1 MDICLNVT
9 ADPVTRKNTPRRTES
24 FKTSIKRLKSPF
36 HKDAVPGSRESKRHA
51 NTQEMGHKKRIKQK
65 SLSAIFAR
73 KLNEANTVSR
83 NVQQPQVPSQG
94 KGVTAKAAESKK
106 IEQFDVTNKKNVKS
120 DKISSTVT
128 SDSTNESTVSFTKAT
143 KGHGRVPLAKKR
155 DDSTVLPKRSVS
167 PIFSSQLKKLNK
179 SDILNLTKKHDIPKS
194 NFKSSKKSKVAK
206 EEPPV
211 LKSDKILPT
220 VNSDSTNEPTVS
232 FTKAT
237 KEHVGRTLL
246 AKKRDESK
254 GESKKS
260 LSDIFS
266 SQSRNQNESDTP
278 NLTQKDDT
286 SKDNFKS
293 NKKHKVVAKELPVSK
308 NTKETDISNKKKEI
322 KHKKKIV
329 NNKESVKT
337 SKLMNKAS
345 GKIFSLFGNN
355 PDVPTIGQRF
365 VKPVNETVFTE
376 ITFADLNIHPFMI
389 SNLEQNMGKT
399 KMTTVQQKAIPQI
412 FSIKDVLIRS
422 QTGSG
427 KTLAYAL
434 PIVEL
439 LHKIRPK
446 LNRNSGLSALVVV
459 PTRELALQTYECFI
473 KLVKPFT
480 WIVPGYIIGGEKRKA
495 EKARLRKGCNILIS
509 TPGRLLDHIKHT
521 KALRLNDVKYFVLD
535 EADRMLDMG
544 YEMDISGI
552 VSALK
557 VSCSNNESGYDA
569 MKIFKQ
575 NSKKTD
581 KEIEENLNE
590 DDVKSKIE
598 KNNTDSKKQKQT
610 NHSSDDSDN
619 DQAANIILSKK
630 RKKNTKH
637 FGINQETKAENVKVE
652 NIDQDCENQLR
663 RQTILLSATLTQA
676 VEKLAGLTMHD
687 PIFVDAAKENLEA
700 SGGDTETINEDLIV
714 PQSVIQNYIV
724 TPPKLRLVTLSA
736 YIAGR
741 CQTSGQHK
749 MLIFMATQDMVDYH
763 TEILSSVLTKPV
775 DDDDE
780 DSDPLVDV
788 EFFKLHGNMTQKERT
803 EVFRTFSQANS
814 GVLLCTDVAARG
826 LDMPKVDCVVQYTGP
841 ISARD
846 YVHRIGR
853 TARAGCSGTAT
864 IFLTP
869 AEIEFVRMLE
879 SRRIRIKQQDMNDVL
894 NKLLGPLSRHSSVQA
909 AAVALQND
917 FEDLVLENQ
926 QLGAN
931 ACKAYVSWVRFY
943 SSYTRDMR
951 EIFNRKELHLGHYAK
966 SFALR
971 DPPQR
976 IGGIGKKLHE
986 KEISRPRHNNRL
998 SNKPSDGVPQKKQR
1012 TGDGDGGQRTGLLKR
1027 VRMLNTSEYDSGL
1040 EPPKKPKK

>member
-1 MDICLNVT
+1 MLHSGNGAFYCTFVIVKLSGRFCVKPIYAHVSRFAGDPLLLHVPAHVMLPRIIPQNFLRLHTRRNKKETANNGARHPGTICVGAKCSFALTRGFLRRIAQIFVYRSIGLVILNFT
-9 ADPVTRKNTPRRTES
+9 GSE
-24 FKTSIKRLKSPF
+24 
-36 HKDAVPGSRESKRHA
+36 PGLISREK
-51 NTQEMGHKKRIKQK
+51 NGTIKCLHDHFGGA
-65 SLSAIFAR
+65 SGGPFCSALHLGRSRSRPDFSDAAILS
-73 KLNEANTVSR
+73 
-83 NVQQPQVPSQG
+83 
-94 KGVTAKAAESKK
+94 TA
-106 IEQFDVTNKKNVKS
+106 
-120 DKISSTVT
+120 
-128 SDSTNESTVSFTKAT
+128 
-143 KGHGRVPLAKKR
+143 
-155 DDSTVLPKRSVS
+155 
-167 PIFSSQLKKLNK
+167 
-179 SDILNLTKKHDIPKS
+179 
-194 NFKSSKKSKVAK
+194 
-206 EEPPV
+206 
-211 LKSDKILPT
+211 
-220 VNSDSTNEPTVS
+220 NSDSTNELIVS
-232 FTKAT
+232 FTKTT
-237 KEHVGRTLL
+237 KENVGRTLL
-246 AKKRDESK
+246 AKKRDNSTSESK
-254 GESKKS
+254 RS

-266 SQSRNQNESDTP
+266 NQLKNQNKLDTP
-278 NLTQKDDT
+278 NLIQKHGI

-293 NKKHKVVAKELPVSK
+293 DKKYKESPVLTNAKQ
-308 NTKETDISNKKKEI
+308 TDILNKKKE
-322 KHKKKIV
+322 KRKKKKIV
-329 NNKESVKT
+329 NNNKESDET
-337 SKLMNKAS
+337 PKLMHRAS
-345 GKIFSLFGNN
+345 GKMSSLFGNN

-365 VKPVNETVFTE
+365 VKPVNESVFTE
-376 ITFADLNIHPFMI
+376 ITFADLNIHPYMI
-389 SNLEQNMGKT
+389 SNLEQNMGIT

-412 FSIKDVLIRS
+412 FSNKDILIRS

-439 LHKIRPK
+439 LHKIRPE

-473 KLVKPFT
+473 KLVKPFV
-480 WIVPGYIIGGEKRKA
+480 WIVPSYIIGGEKRKA

-521 KALRLNDVKYFVLD
+521 KALRLNDVRYFVLD

-557 VSCSNNESGYDA
+557 VSCSNDEKEYNA
-569 MKIFKQ
+569 MKIFRQ
-575 NSKKTD
+575 NSKKIFTD
-581 KEIEENLNE
+581 GEIEETLKE
-590 DDVKSKIE
+590 DNMKFKTE
-598 KNNTDSKKQKQT
+598 ENNTDSSKKKQIY
-610 NHSSDDSDN
+610 HSSDDGDSDHT
-619 DQAANIILSKK
+619 ANNIFLSKK
-630 RKKNTKH
+630 RKKDTKS
-637 FGINQETKAENVKVE
+637 FGVNEKSDLTIESIQNVK
-652 NIDQDCENQLR
+652 QDYENQWR

-676 VEKLAGLTMHD
+676 VEKLAGLTMQD
-687 PIFVDAAKENLEA
+687 PIFVDAAKKNLEVI
-700 SGGDTETINEDLIV
+700 GGDTSTINEDLIV
-714 PQSVIQNYIV
+714 PQSVIQSYIV
-724 TPPKLRLVTLSA
+724 TPPKLRIVTLSA

-741 CQTSGQHK
+741 CQTPGQHK
-749 MLIFMATQDMVDYH
+749 ILIFMATQDMVDYH
-763 TEILSSVLTKPV
+763 TEILSSILTKPI

-780 DSDPLVDV
+780 DSDPMVDV

-803 EVFRTFSQANS
+803 EVFKTFSQAKS

-869 AEIEFVRMLE
+869 SEIEFVRMLE

-894 NKLLGPLSRHSSVQA
+894 DKLLGPLSKHNSVQA

-917 FEDLVLENQ
+917 FEDLVLENRR
-926 QLGAN
+926 LGAK
-931 ACKAYVSWVRFY
+931 ACKAYVSWMRFY
-943 SSYTRDMR
+943 SSYPRDMR
-951 EIFNRKELHLGHYAK
+951 EIFNRKVLHLGHYAK

-986 KEISRPRHNNRL
+986 KEISKPRHNNRL
-998 SNKPSDGVPQKKQR
+998 SSKPSDGVPQKKQR
-1012 TGDGDGGQRTGLLKR
+1012 IGDGDEKRAGLLKR